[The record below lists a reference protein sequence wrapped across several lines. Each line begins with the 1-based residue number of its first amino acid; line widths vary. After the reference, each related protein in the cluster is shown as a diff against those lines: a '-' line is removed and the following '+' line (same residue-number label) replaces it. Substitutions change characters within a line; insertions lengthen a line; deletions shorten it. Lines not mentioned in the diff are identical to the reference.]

1 MKKLALLLVL
11 TFVLSLSCAFA
22 TEEAPLLIAPNPA
35 ATSGELSGED
45 TVTLPEEGTTDLSG
59 EETKSGE
66 VTEPTASGEQT
77 PSDTDTTPNTPS
89 TDTDNT
95 NNDEVKS
102 SNTSV
107 VGAIIAIAIV
117 IAVVV
122 VAAII
127 RKD

>member
-66 VTEPTASGEQT
+66 VAEPTASGEQT
-77 PSDTDTTPNTPS
+77 PSDTD
-89 TDTDNT
+89 NT

-102 SNTSV
+102 NNTSV

>member
-59 EETKSGE
+59 E

-102 SNTSV
+102 NNTSV
-107 VGAIIAIAIV
+107 VGAIIAISIV

>member
-22 TEEAPLLIAPNPA
+22 TDEAPILIAPNPA

-66 VTEPTASGEQT
+66 VTEPTVSGEQT

>member
-66 VTEPTASGEQT
+66 VAEPTTSGEQT

>member
-22 TEEAPLLIAPNPA
+22 TDEAPLLIAPNPM
-35 ATSGELSGED
+35 ATSGEE
-45 TVTLPEEGTTDLSG
+45 LSG
-59 EETKSGE
+59 EETTALPSGE
-66 VTEPTASGEQT
+66 VTELSGEEEKSGELT
-77 PSDTDTTPNTPS
+77 TEPTTSGDTT
-89 TDTDNT
+89 TDNT
-95 NNDEVKS
+95 TNTPTVDTDSTNNEEVKS
-102 SNTSV
+102 NNTSV

>member
-66 VTEPTASGEQT
+66 VAEPTASGEQT

-89 TDTDNT
+89 ADTDNT
-95 NNDEVKS
+95 NNDKVKS

>member
-22 TEEAPLLIAPNPA
+22 TDEAPILIAPNPA

-59 EETKSGE
+59 E
-66 VTEPTASGEQT
+66 VTEPAASGEQT

-95 NNDEVKS
+95 NNDKVKS

>member
-22 TEEAPLLIAPNPA
+22 TDEAPLLIAPNPM
-35 ATSGELSGED
+35 ATSGEE
-45 TVTLPEEGTTDLSG
+45 LSG
-59 EETKSGE
+59 EETTALPSGE
-66 VTEPTASGEQT
+66 VTELSGEEEKSGELT
-77 PSDTDTTPNTPS
+77 TEPTTSGETTTDNTNTP
-89 TDTDNT
+89 TVDTDNT
-95 NNDEVKS
+95 NNEEVKS
-102 SNTSV
+102 NNTSV